1 MDIVKLREL
10 LEGELSSPDLVGLGG
25 EFYREFDSLIK
36 ALKLSAESSRE
47 RGEDIEERLYLA
59 QLEIAERLARE
70 IIKIRLHKIVD
81 LAVDGVPGEMT
92 EEERQIFTIL
102 RAFIEREELKELSVP
117 LPEGENTGAVPEG
130 TGEAPAEPL
139 KKTIPTEAYI
149 IKVDLPR
156 ILDPGLKEYGPFRA
170 GDMVILPRSIAKVL
184 VEREAA
190 ERVKISP

>member
-10 LEGELSSPDLVGLGG
+10 LEQELSSPDLVGLGD
-25 EFYREFDSLIK
+25 EFYKEFDSLIK

-59 QLEIAERLARE
+59 QLGIAERLARE

-92 EEERQIFTIL
+92 EEERTIFTIL
-102 RAFIEREELKELSVP
+102 RAFIEREELKELGVT
-117 LPEGENTGAVPEG
+117 LLGAKAAETVSDVA
-130 TGEAPAEPL
+130 GEAPTEPM

-156 ILDPGLKEYGPFRA
+156 ILDPELREHGPFRA
-170 GDMVILPRSIAKVL
+170 GDMVVLPKSIAKVL
-184 VEREAA
+184 VERDAA
-190 ERVKISP
+190 ERIRLAP

>member
-10 LEGELSSPDLVGLGG
+10 LEAELSSQELTELDG

-47 RGEDIEERLYLA
+47 RGEDVEERLYLA
-59 QLEIAERLARE
+59 QLSIAEKLMRE

-81 LAVDGVPGEMT
+81 LAVEGVPYGMT
-92 EEERQIFTIL
+92 EEERRIFTVL
-102 RAFIEREELKELSVP
+102 RAFIEREEL
-117 LPEGENTGAVPEG
+117 PEVPE
-130 TGEAPAEPL
+130 EVAEVQEEVQEVDSFRKKAP
-139 KKTIPTEAYI
+139 KEAYI

-156 ILDPGLKEYGPFRA
+156 ILDPELKEYGPFRA
-170 GDMVILPRSIAKVL
+170 GDLVIIPRSIGKVL

-190 ERVKISP
+190 ERIRIAP

>member
-10 LEGELSSPDLVGLGG
+10 LEQELSSQDLAEVGE

-81 LAVDGVPGEMT
+81 LAVEGIPGEMT
-92 EEERQIFTIL
+92 EEERRIFTVL
-102 RAFIEREELKELSVP
+102 RAFIEREELADLNVP
-117 LPEGENTGAVPEG
+117 VSEEVSFKTAA
-130 TGEAPAEPL
+130 EAPAQRTEVS
-139 KKTIPTEAYI
+139 KKAVPTEAYI
-149 IKVDLPR
+149 IKIDLPK
-156 ILDPGLKEYGPFRA
+156 ILDPELREYGPFRA
-170 GDMVILPRSIAKVL
+170 GDLVIIPRSIGKVL
-184 VEREAA
+184 LERDAA